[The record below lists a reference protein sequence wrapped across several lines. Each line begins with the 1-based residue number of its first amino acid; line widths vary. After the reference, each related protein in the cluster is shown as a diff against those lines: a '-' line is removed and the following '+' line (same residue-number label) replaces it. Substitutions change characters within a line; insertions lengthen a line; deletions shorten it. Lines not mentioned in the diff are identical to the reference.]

1 MALKNLP
8 LGISTLSFLLES
20 NGIYVDKTE
29 YAFNLINTP
38 GRFFLSRPR
47 RFGKS
52 LFVDTLKEIFEGNQ
66 KLFEGLYIHNKWD
79 WTKKYPVIKLDF
91 AAGGGKSQEELDLRL
106 TALIQQ
112 NKNRLGVHY
121 DSLDLEDNF
130 SKLISEVAAK
140 YGQRVVVLVDEYDKP
155 ILDNLINPLV
165 AVEIKEALKSFYG
178 VLKEQD
184 ANLQFIFMTG
194 VTKFSK
200 VSLFSGVNQL
210 IDITID
216 EEFSS
221 ICGYTDMDLREHF
234 SEYL

>member
-20 NGIYVDKTE
+20 NCIYVDKTE

-52 LFVDTLKEIFEGNQ
+52 LFVDTLKEIFEGNH
-66 KLFEGLYIHNKWD
+66 KLFEGLFIYDKWD
-79 WTKKYPVIKLDF
+79 WTKKNPVIKLDF
-91 AAGGGKSQEELDLRL
+91 TAGGGGNRDELDLRL

-112 NKNRLGVHY
+112 NKSRLGVHY

-140 YGQRVVVLVDEYDKP
+140 YGQRGWYWWTNMTNP
-155 ILDNLINPLV
+155 YLI
-165 AVEIKEALKSFYG
+165 I
-178 VLKEQD
+178 
-184 ANLQFIFMTG
+184 
-194 VTKFSK
+194 
-200 VSLFSGVNQL
+200 
-210 IDITID
+210 
-216 EEFSS
+216 
-221 ICGYTDMDLREHF
+221 
-234 SEYL
+234 